1 MAYKKRKKKVKEVD
15 FLAEFDAMFLE
26 AIELK
31 TLDEYLL
38 ENLQERDNE
47 MWDGFEMDDEEL
59 DAEDA
64 YP

>member
-1 MAYKKRKKKVKEVD
+1 MSKEFD

-38 ENLQERDNE
+38 ENLEEQSNE

-59 DAEDA
+59 DDEDD
-64 YP
+64 Y